1 MEEASQA
8 TEATTTTSSDVGG
21 GEGSP
26 NPLAFD
32 VTNLPD
38 GLDREPSLRN
48 FDSVDKLAKSYV
60 HAVKKMGVP
69 PEQML
74 RLPTG
79 DDDGW
84 DDVYNALGR
93 PENPQGYNFGEI
105 DDSDDLSDFK
115 NYAHEIGLTQRQAES
130 LLDKIAEGNQTAM
143 QQRQEGIEQ
152 AEADAQ
158 AALTREWGQKY
169 NENLDYARRAFGR
182 FASPEALQVM
192 EETGLG
198 NHPEILKLFA
208 KVGEQLS
215 EEQMLPGNPRG
226 SGMAPGEIEAQIASK
241 RADPEFKTALMNAA
255 HPNHKSAVA
264 EMNRLYD
271 RLPQVPVE

>member
-8 TEATTTTSSDVGG
+8 TEATTTTTNTDVGG
-21 GEGSP
+21 GEQLP
-26 NPLAFD
+26 NQFAFD
-32 VTNLPD
+32 ATSLPD

-74 RLPTG
+74 RLPSG
-79 DDDGW
+79 DEGW

-93 PENPQGYNFGEI
+93 PDNPQGYNFGDA
-105 DDSDDLSDFK
+105 DDSEDLSDFK
-115 NYAHEIGLTQRQAES
+115 GYAHELGLTQRQAEA
-130 LLDKIAEGNQTAM
+130 LLDKIAEGNQMA
-143 QQRQEGIEQ
+143 QQQGQENIEK

-158 AALTREWGQKY
+158 ASLTREWGQQY
-169 NENLDYARRAFGR
+169 NQNLDYARRAFGR
-182 FASPEALQVM
+182 FASPEALSVM

-226 SGMAPGEIEAQIASK
+226 SGMAPGEVEATIASK
-241 RADPEFKTALMNAA
+241 RADPDFQSALMNAA
-255 HPNHKSAVA
+255 HPNHKNAVA
-264 EMNRLYD
+264 EMNKLYD
-271 RLPQVPVE
+271 RLPQTPVA